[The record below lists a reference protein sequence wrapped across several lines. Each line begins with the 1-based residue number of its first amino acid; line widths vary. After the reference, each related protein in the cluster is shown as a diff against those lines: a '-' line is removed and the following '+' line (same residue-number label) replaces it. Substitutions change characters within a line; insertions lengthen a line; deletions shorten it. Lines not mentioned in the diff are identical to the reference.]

1 MNGPVLVLDIRHTS
15 AVAVLDLVDR
25 YARDRRVWGRRPRP
39 LGPVT
44 VDLVADVAGG
54 VRVPRVPPVRLLLTR
69 NPSGYELFFGAAVG
83 PAGTEAR
90 LDLAGTHVL
99 RVRSP
104 RYQAAEVTVGLPAP
118 RTAVELALEPGYDY
132 PFSQVSTITGG
143 GQTLLRGTVHRMD
156 GKSVAGTEVEV
167 PAVPAVTNVYRTDD
181 TGRWVLIFP
190 DSHASG
196 PVTVRLTGP
205 DGVVRQVPDVLVERG
220 REHSLGDTAV
230 DGWVFRAGA
239 PVAGAV
245 VRVAGQPGQ
254 AVTGN
259 DGSWRYYFD
268 PNQQAVTVA
277 VSPTL
282 PDGRTLPSTA
292 VPLRRRETV
301 AVPPFRF
308 A

>member
-1 MNGPVLVLDIRHTS
+1 
-15 AVAVLDLVDR
+15 
-25 YARDRRVWGRRPRP
+25 
-39 LGPVT
+39 
-44 VDLVADVAGG
+44 
-54 VRVPRVPPVRLLLTR
+54 VRLLLTR
-69 NPSGYELFFGAAVG
+69 NPSGYELLFGAAVD
-83 PAGTEAR
+83 PAGTEVR

-99 RVRSP
+99 LVRSP
-104 RYQAAEVTVGLPAP
+104 RYQAAEVTVDLPAP
-118 RTAVELALEPGYDY
+118 RTAVELALEPCYDY

-156 GKSVAGTEVEV
+156 GESVAGTMVEV
-167 PAVPAVTNVYRTDD
+167 PPVTNLYRTDD

-190 DSHASG
+190 DSQASG
-196 PVTVRLTGP
+196 PVTVRLTGL
-205 DGVVRQVPDVLVERG
+205 DGVVRQVPDVPVERG
-220 REHSLGDTAV
+220 QERSLGDTAV
-230 DGWVFRAGA
+230 GGWVFRAGA
-239 PVAGAV
+239 PVAGAI
-245 VRVAGQPGQ
+245 VRVAAQPGQ
-254 AVTGN
+254 AITGN